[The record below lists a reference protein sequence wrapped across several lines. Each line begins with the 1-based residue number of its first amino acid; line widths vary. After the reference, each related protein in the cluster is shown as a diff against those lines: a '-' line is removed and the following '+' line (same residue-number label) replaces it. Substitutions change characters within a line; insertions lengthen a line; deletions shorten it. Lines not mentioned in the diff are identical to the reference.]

1 MFVLHE
7 LNALWTKDRSHKRVF
22 FDFCFLDYAFAA
34 DSLVSLLSSFKQI
47 ILKQKENLQQK

>member
-7 LNALWTKDRSHKRVF
+7 LNALWTKDPSHKRVF
-22 FDFCFLDYAFAA
+22 FDFCFLDYEFAA

>member
-7 LNALWTKDRSHKRVF
+7 LNALWTKDPSHKRVF
-22 FDFCFLDYAFAA
+22 FDFCFLDYEFAA
-34 DSLVSLLSSFKQI
+34 DSLASLLSSFKQI

>member
-22 FDFCFLDYAFAA
+22 FDFCFLDYEFAA
-34 DSLVSLLSSFKQI
+34 DSLASLLSSFKQI